1 MEVVNVV
8 VHYGAGT
15 VRTSES
21 GVDLSEFG
29 NVEIQLT
36 EPEKVKISG
45 VQWYFTV
52 NFGYDPNYWTVRI
65 QSVWT
70 KSRSNIRWELLPLD
84 RTNQWVSWLASCKR
98 RGTKPEVL
106 VSFVLKQNNF
116 EIGGGAVQT
125 GETSEATSSHCAQ
138 MPGHYEPS
146 PSAGHAQIPV
156 GYVPSLSEIPL
167 HYEPALSAG
176 PAQIGEADADEH
188 EGTVQAEILVE
199 DEDGVAEDIDSDDSD
214 ENNDEDVP
222 IPSYWN
228 QDNSAITAVPDVHES
243 SWEYHMNNIQIGAQY
258 STKQQLREAV
268 IQWALSTQRV
278 FRTDVSNRQYL
289 TMSCVDI
296 GCPSR
301 VHGHLPKYDV
311 VWVVTDVVPHT
322 CEINSLLTDHPNL
335 TSTLIARLL
344 FSEIVSKKDMEAK
357 HIISTVQ
364 ARWNTTIKYGKACRA
379 K

>member
-1 MEVVNVV
+1 M
-8 VHYGAGT
+8 HYGAGT
-15 VRTSES
+15 VRASES
-21 GVDLSEFG
+21 GVDLSEFE
-29 NVEIQLT
+29 NVEMQLT
-36 EPEKVKISG
+36 EPEKVKICG

-70 KSRSNIRWELLPLD
+70 KSQSNIRWELLPLD

-176 PAQIGEADADEH
+176 PAQIGE
-188 EGTVQAEILVE
+188 
-199 DEDGVAEDIDSDDSD
+199 
-214 ENNDEDVP
+214 
-222 IPSYWN
+222 
-228 QDNSAITAVPDVHES
+228 
-243 SWEYHMNNIQIGAQY
+243 
-258 STKQQLREAV
+258 
-268 IQWALSTQRV
+268 
-278 FRTDVSNRQYL
+278 
-289 TMSCVDI
+289 
-296 GCPSR
+296 
-301 VHGHLPKYDV
+301 
-311 VWVVTDVVPHT
+311 
-322 CEINSLLTDHPNL
+322 
-335 TSTLIARLL
+335 
-344 FSEIVSKKDMEAK
+344 
-357 HIISTVQ
+357 
-364 ARWNTTIKYGKACRA
+364 
-379 K
+379 